1 MIDAAGRELASTVS
15 ALSDDRLLEQTT
27 NLALLDHE
35 VQVFVIDHLL
45 EIEARG
51 LYLSRGYSNLFAY
64 VTRGLG
70 YSDGAAWRR
79 IAAMKLCARIEGTRD
94 RLRDGSLTLDAA
106 AQLQAA
112 FERRDREQARLAR
125 GAKAGTAGAAKPN
138 GRAASTPERKP
149 PPVLDLSARK
159 ALVGQA
165 AGKSTR
171 QVMQMLAA
179 VDPALAVPADRI
191 RPLGEGRWELKAV
204 VDEECQR
211 GLEQLKGFLSHVDP
225 RMTLGQ
231 LVARLVRDGL
241 DRYDPGRPPRRR
253 ANLIPAAAAART
265 SAPKDGAPSDRD
277 VPAVERTAKRADA
290 TARAAGEQ
298 DASRDTATA
307 PAEPEPTQPSQDRG
321 IPAVAPATPPQTRTA
336 TRSSAVPASAPKPD
350 APSPGTGS
358 SPSKASRDSGRGATS
373 APKRREPPEGTDASP
388 SNRPVDPDPPTPS
401 ASKPAAPVA
410 GGITSAPKR
419 CAAIGR
425 AIPAGVRRRVW
436 QRDQGRCSYEDP
448 VSGRRCGSRH
458 LIQVDHIFPYAL
470 GGDAEVPNLRLL
482 CFAHHRLRH
491 AARVNGERRQR
502 KGTPD
507 IRRTT

>member
-1 MIDAAGRELASTVS
+1 MPRSSDGSPAPASTRSEQRFTESPKDAARTLHQHGDTGLVIDSSLFYHYTYIMTEAAERGLASTVS

-27 NLALLDHE
+27 KLALLDHE

-45 EIEARG
+45 EIETRG

-112 FERRDREQARLAR
+112 FERRDREQARLTR
-125 GAKAGTAGAAKPN
+125 GAGTRVGSATKPN
-138 GRAASTPERKP
+138 GSVPPPERSPQRKP
-149 PPVLDLSARK
+149 APVLDVSARK
-159 ALVGQA
+159 ALVEQA
-165 AGKSTR
+165 VGKSTR
-171 QVMQMLAA
+171 QVMQMLSA

-191 RPLGEGRWELKAV
+191 RPLSEGRWELKAV

-211 GLEQLKGFLSHVDP
+211 GLEQLKGLLSHVDP

-253 ANLIPAAAAART
+253 ANRTPASAAERSSARKDWARPTGAGNTPSRTASGTQPHPEPGSSRAPVTQHPARPAALARRT
-265 SAPKDGAPSDRD
+265 SAPKRL
-277 VPAVERTAKRADA
+277 
-290 TARAAGEQ
+290 
-298 DASRDTATA
+298 
-307 PAEPEPTQPSQDRG
+307 EPT
-321 IPAVAPATPPQTRTA
+321 
-336 TRSSAVPASAPKPD
+336 
-350 APSPGTGS
+350 
-358 SPSKASRDSGRGATS
+358 
-373 APKRREPPEGTDASP
+373 EGTDASP
-388 SNRPVDPDPPTPS
+388 SNRPGEPDQPTPS
-401 ASKPAAPVA
+401 APNPATPVA
-410 GGITSAPKR
+410 RGITSAPKR

-448 VSGRRCGSRH
+448 GSGRRCGSRH
-458 LIQVDHIFPYAL
+458 LLQVDHVFPYAL
-470 GGDAEVPNLRLL
+470 GGGAELQNLRLL
-482 CFAHHRLRH
+482 CFAHHRHRH
-491 AARVNGERRQR
+491 AAGGQGERPPAEGLPDAR
-502 KGTPD
+502 KAT
-507 IRRTT
+507 